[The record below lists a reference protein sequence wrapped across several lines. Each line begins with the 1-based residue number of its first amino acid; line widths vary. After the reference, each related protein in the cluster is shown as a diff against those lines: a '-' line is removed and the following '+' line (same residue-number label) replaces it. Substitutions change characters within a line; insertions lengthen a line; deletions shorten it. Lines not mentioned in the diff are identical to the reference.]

1 MQGRKSTSVAGIL
14 MNNHTK
20 PAGGSVGIVSAFSG
34 QLASLPGV
42 PFKGM
47 WAGNWLL
54 ISAGMLLFFQ
64 CVTVVFTCWGKRV
77 PVLFILC

>member
-1 MQGRKSTSVAGIL
+1 

-54 ISAGMLLFFQ
+54 ISAGMLFFFS
-64 CVTVVFTCWGKRV
+64 CVISCFHKLAEKSSSFIHLVLKFAFTKKGTS
-77 PVLFILC
+77 